1 MTDVLQ
7 FTVPWS
13 ALCSDNRKFLSG
25 KFILT
30 SDYRNSK
37 QALADF
43 SAKAARKHKWKQATC
58 ALALRVTVCEPDRRK
73 RDLNWSKNLKD
84 GITLGEAVWWDDCQV
99 RDEHWRFAHCDD
111 DDRLSLADCG
121 ILQDGGAFVEI
132 WAIGDAPVTPKRR
145 RVRTKTIAPKS
156 ATD

>member
-1 MTDVLQ
+1 MAPVLR
-7 FTVPWS
+7 FTVPWA

-25 KFILT
+25 RFILT
-30 SDYRNSK
+30 NEYRASK
-37 QALADF
+37 QALADY

-99 RDEHWRFAHCDD
+99 RDEHWQFADSIDD
-111 DDRLSLADCG
+111 ERLALADSTR
-121 ILQDGGAFVEI
+121 LQGGGALVEV
-132 WAIGDAPVTPKRR
+132 WALGDVPVTPKRR
-145 RVRTKTIAPKS
+145 RKRAVPIAPDP
-156 ATD
+156 AND